1 VTDDASSPLRRL
13 WRNLRARPQAHALPP
28 PGDAAVR
35 DLAARLQAAGIR
47 RLGRGLSL
55 HALDPGSCGGC
66 ELELRMLRGVAYDLE
81 RYGLRFVASP
91 RQAEVLLVTG
101 PVTRALQAPLV
112 AAWEAAPDPKFVIAI
127 GDCAIDGGVFKG
139 SYAVAGGVDSTLHV
153 DFVVRGCPPAP
164 EEILEGLLLLLEAGV
179 R

>member
-1 VTDDASSPLRRL
+1 V
-13 WRNLRARPQAHALPP
+13 
-28 PGDAAVR
+28 VY
-35 DLAARLQAAGIR
+35 
-47 RLGRGLSL
+47 
-55 HALDPGSCGGC
+55 
-66 ELELRMLRGVAYDLE
+66 ELERF
-81 RYGLRFVASP
+81 GLRFVDSP

-112 AAWEAAPDPKFVIAI
+112 AAWEATPDPKFVIAI

-164 EEILEGLLLLLEAGV
+164 EEILEGLLLLLEAGAA
-179 R
+179 

>member
-1 VTDDASSPLRRL
+1 VSADTPSPLRRV
-13 WRNLRARPQAHALPP
+13 WRNLRARPAPSAAPVDD
-28 PGDAAVR
+28 GAVR
-35 DLAARLQAAGIR
+35 DLAARLEAAGIR

-66 ELELRMLRGVAYDLE
+66 ELELRMLGSVVYDLA
-81 RYGLRFVASP
+81 RHGLRFVDSP
-91 RQAEVLLVTG
+91 RHAEVLLVTG
-101 PVTRALQAPLV
+101 PVTRALQAPLL

-139 SYAVAGGVDSTLHV
+139 SYAVAGGVDTTLPV

-164 EEILEGLLLLLEAGV
+164 EEVLEGLLLLLEAGT
-179 R
+179 